1 MKIRNLNLVCTE
13 LEPSRFPNRPLPE
26 IAVSGRSNV
35 GKSSLLNK
43 LLGRKNIARVSKEP
57 GKTRTINFFLINE
70 KLFLVDLPGYGYAK
84 VSKEM
89 RGGWQK
95 VLFTYIEGRE
105 NLKGVI
111 QLIDSRH
118 PPTKDD
124 LLMIQRLV
132 DADRDFVTVF
142 TKSDKI
148 GRNERGKALGR
159 YRTFFDGFTV
169 GEFGK
174 RNTDGEDPDIPVIF
188 TSAKTGEGKDAVWKW
203 IESLI

>member
-1 MKIRNLNLVCTE
+1 MKIRELSLVCTE

-57 GKTRTINFFLINE
+57 GKTRTINFYLINE

-84 VSKEM
+84 VSKTM

-95 VLFTYIEGRE
+95 VLYSYIEKRE

-111 QLIDSRH
+111 QLVDSRH
-118 PPTKDD
+118 APTKDD
-124 LLMIQRLV
+124 LVMIQRLV
-132 DADRDFVTVF
+132 DAERDFVTVF

-148 GRNERGKALGR
+148 GRNERVKTLNR
-159 YRTFFDGFTV
+159 YRSFFEDFTV
-169 GEFGK
+169 REFGK
-174 RNTDGEDPDIPVIF
+174 STGKGEDTDIPVIF
-188 TSAKTGEGKDAVWKW
+188 TSSKTGEGKDDLWKW